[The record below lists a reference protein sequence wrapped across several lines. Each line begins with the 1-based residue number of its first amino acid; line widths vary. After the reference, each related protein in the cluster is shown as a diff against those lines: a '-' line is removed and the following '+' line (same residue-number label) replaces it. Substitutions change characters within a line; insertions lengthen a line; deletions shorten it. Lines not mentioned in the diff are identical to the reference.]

1 MTQKIPAGQTEIRP
15 EQKVKRKGRRRR
27 SRELA
32 LQGLYQWFV
41 AGGAIQAITE
51 QLHETRE
58 FLKTDQEYFSDLLRG
73 ALTNL
78 TELEKHIQIC
88 LDRPFKE
95 LSPIEASILLLSAHE
110 FTSYPG
116 IPYRAII
123 NEAVELAKTY
133 GGTDGHKYV
142 NGVLDKLAKQL
153 RPEEL
158 ALPAK
163 SRKI

>member
-1 MTQKIPAGQTEIRP
+1 MTQKIPAAQVEIIP
-15 EQKVKRKGRRRR
+15 GQKVKRKGRRRR

-41 AGGAIQAITE
+41 AGGTIQAITA
-51 QLHETRE
+51 QLHETKE

-78 TELEKHIQIC
+78 TELEKYIQIC

-110 FTSYPG
+110 FTSHAG
-116 IPYRAII
+116 IPYKAII
-123 NEAVELAKTY
+123 NEAVELAKAY
-133 GGTDGHKYV
+133 GGPDGHKYV

-153 RPEEL
+153 RAEEL

-163 SRKI
+163 SQKI